1 MCSALRP
8 RASSSLPQ
16 VYELPFLVA
25 LDHRKEAVVVA
36 VRGTMSLQVR
46 GPTWVAGDR
55 GPQPASCRCLPAEPS
70 LPELTERSH
79 EVLRKSGKP
88 RTEEEEANPG
98 L

>member
-1 MCSALRP
+1 M
-8 RASSSLPQ
+8 
-16 VYELPFLVA
+16 YELPFLVA

-46 GPTWVAGDR
+46 GPTRAAGDR
-55 GPQPASCRCLPAEPS
+55 GPSQPAAGACLPAEPS

-88 RTEEEEANPG
+88 RTEDEEANPG